1 MRMLDQSGGVVTDFS
16 THSHAELISMVHS
29 MDSGSVMAAADPWR
43 RAHQTLTQIQSA
55 LTTATGDATSTWQG
69 STSDAFQ
76 THMITLADSVSAL
89 AAHAD
94 HTATALQLMSEA
106 IDQAK
111 SDMPEEPGFWDKVGD
126 GISDAAKESVGVTDA
141 DTQQGIADTRKQ
153 EAVGVM
159 QVLAAKYSATAS
171 RLQPPT
177 RTGIEDDKSQVTPPD
192 NGGAAGLVAAIAG
205 ISTGLVQPTGRVSGS
220 SGSQTSLKSTS
231 SSRTPQAPQVKP
243 AVVRPTDAG
252 ISGGTANA
260 LPQPKGPG
268 TGIDGIHGGT
278 GGVRGGGT
286 TTIGGP
292 TVSGGVPGTGGG
304 GLGGGGLGGTA
315 GGLIG
320 GGGGTLAGG
329 TGLGARA
336 GFSGNSVSKAGTFG
350 SNGLGGGATGPGGSA
365 AGGAAGA
372 GGRAGG
378 TGSGGLGGGAGAGG
392 AGAGGAGGG
401 AGLRGRSG
409 GSLAGR
415 AGGMVGEA
423 AHGGAGG
430 RAFSEGGSGIGRSRL
445 GQGAGAS
452 GAGHAGGTGQ
462 GGAAGHGAGMAG
474 HGQSS
479 KRAKKGT
486 SERPDYLVEDE
497 ETWASGGNANPNVV
511 E

>member
-1 MRMLDQSGGVVTDFS
+1 MRMMDQGGGSGSTDFS
-16 THSHAELISMVHS
+16 VHSHAELISMVHS
-29 MDSGSVMAAADPWR
+29 LDSGSVMAAADPWR
-43 RAHQTLTQIQSA
+43 RAHETLTQIHSA

-69 STSDAFQ
+69 STSDAFHA
-76 THMITLADSVSAL
+76 HMTELAAKVSAT
-89 AAHAD
+89 AEHVNY
-94 HTATALQLMSEA
+94 TATALQTLSASIDEA
-106 IDQAK
+106 KAA
-111 SDMPEEPGFWDKVGD
+111 MPEEPGFWDKVGD
-126 GISDAAKESVGVTDA
+126 GISDAAKQSVGVDDA
-141 DTQQGIADTRKQ
+141 DARQGIADTRKE

-159 QVLAAKYSATAS
+159 QVLAAKYSTAS
-171 RLQPPT
+171 SRLGNL
-177 RTGIEDDKSQVTPPD
+177 RTGLDDNSKDNQVAPPSD
-192 NGGAAGLVAAIAG
+192 GGASGFIAAIAG
-205 ISTGLVQPTGRVSGS
+205 VGAGISQSTGRVSGSSS

-231 SSRTPQAPQVKP
+231 SSRAPQAPQVKP

-268 TGIDGIHGGT
+268 TGIDGIQGGT

-292 TVSGGVPGTGGG
+292 TVSGGAPGAGGGGG
-304 GLGGGGLGGTA
+304 GLGGGGAA

-329 TGLGARA
+329 TGIGARA

-350 SNGLGGGATGPGGSA
+350 SNGLGGGGTGPGGSA

-392 AGAGGAGGG
+392 AGGG
-401 AGLRGRSG
+401 AGLRGGRSG

-445 GQGAGAS
+445 GQGAGAA

>member
-1 MRMLDQSGGVVTDFS
+1 MRMADQSGGVVTDFS

-69 STSDAFQ
+69 STSDAFH
-76 THMITLADSVSAL
+76 THMTSLADSVNAL

-94 HTATALQLMSEA
+94 HTATALQLMSAA

-126 GISDAAKESVGVTDA
+126 GISDAAKESVGISDA

-171 RLQPPT
+171 RLQPPGT
-177 RTGIEDDKSQVTPPD
+177 KTVEEQSREVTPPD

-205 ISTGLVQPTGRVSGS
+205 ISTGLVQGAGQVSGS
-220 SGSQTSLKSTS
+220 SGSRTSLKSTS
-231 SSRTPQAPQVKP
+231 TTRAPQAPKVKA
-243 AVVRPTDAG
+243 AVIRPTDAG
-252 ISGGTANA
+252 ISGGTANP

-268 TGIDGIHGGT
+268 TGIDGIQGGT
-278 GGVRGGGT
+278 GGIRGGGT
-286 TTIGGP
+286 STIGGP
-292 TVSGGVPGTGGG
+292 GGSGGLQGPSGGGSGGFGGG
-304 GLGGGGLGGTA
+304 GTSTGLV
-315 GGLIG
+315 G

-329 TGLGARA
+329 TGIGARA
-336 GFSGNSVSKAGTFG
+336 GFSGNSVSKSGTFG
-350 SNGLGGGATGPGGSA
+350 SNGLNGGGAGT
-365 AGGAAGA
+365 GGAAGA
-372 GGRAGG
+372 GAGSGTGGRAGG
-378 TGSGGLGGGAGAGG
+378 LGGGGLGGGAGE
-392 AGAGGAGGG
+392 GGAGGG
-401 AGLRGRSG
+401 LRGRAG
-409 GSLAGR
+409 GGLAGR

-423 AHGGAGG
+423 AHGSTGG
-430 RAFSEGGSGIGRSRL
+430 RAFSEGGSGIGRSRP
-445 GQGAGAS
+445 GQVAGAAE
-452 GAGHAGGTGQ
+452 AGHAGGRGQ
-462 GGAAGHGAGMAG
+462 GGAAGNGAGMAG

-486 SERPDYLVEDE
+486 SDRPDYLVEDE

>member
-1 MRMLDQSGGVVTDFS
+1 MVTDFS

-69 STSDAFQ
+69 STSDAFH
-76 THMITLADSVSAL
+76 THMTSLADSVNAL

-94 HTATALQLMSEA
+94 HTATALQLMSAA

-126 GISDAAKESVGVTDA
+126 GISDAAKESVGISDA

-171 RLQPPT
+171 RLQPPA
-177 RTGIEDDKSQVTPPD
+177 RNLVDDKQEVTPPD
-192 NGGAAGLVAAIAG
+192 NGGAAGLAAAIAG
-205 ISTGLVQPTGRVSGS
+205 ISTGLVQGAGGVSGS

-231 SSRTPQAPQVKP
+231 TTRAPQAPKVKA
-243 AVVRPTDAG
+243 AVIRPTDAG
-252 ISGGTANA
+252 ISGGTANP

-268 TGIDGIHGGT
+268 TGIDGIQGGT
-278 GGVRGGGT
+278 GGIRGGGT
-286 TTIGGP
+286 STIGGP
-292 TVSGGVPGTGGG
+292 GGSGGLQGPSGGGSGGFGGG
-304 GLGGGGLGGTA
+304 GTSTGLV
-315 GGLIG
+315 G

-329 TGLGARA
+329 TGIGARA
-336 GFSGNSVSKAGTFG
+336 GFSGNSVSKSGTFG
-350 SNGLGGGATGPGGSA
+350 SNGLNGGGAGT
-365 AGGAAGA
+365 GGAAGA
-372 GGRAGG
+372 GAGSGTGGRAGG
-378 TGSGGLGGGAGAGG
+378 LGGGGLGGGAGE
-392 AGAGGAGGG
+392 GGAGGG
-401 AGLRGRSG
+401 LRGRAG
-409 GSLAGR
+409 GGLAGR

-423 AHGGAGG
+423 AHGSTGG
-430 RAFSEGGSGIGRSRL
+430 RAFSEGGSGIGRSRP
-445 GQGAGAS
+445 GQVAGAAE
-452 GAGHAGGTGQ
+452 AGHAGGRGQ
-462 GGAAGHGAGMAG
+462 GGAAGNGAGMAG

-486 SERPDYLVEDE
+486 SDRPDYLVEDE